1 MNVPIPQYIAL
12 LRNYLRPQMARLLL
26 LAVLLFGGIA
36 LQLLNPQ
43 VIRQFIDSVQV
54 SVAQSRLIQMAL
66 SFLFI
71 VLAQRVLAIATT
83 YVSKQIAWSATNGLR
98 RDLTRHVLRLDQG
111 FHNAHTP
118 GELLER
124 IDNDVDRLG
133 NFFSEFLLQ
142 ILSGLLLTLGVL
154 LLLWRE
160 DWRIAGLLALFV
172 IAYMLVHARGQQLA
186 TPHWE
191 KERRYSADLM
201 GFVEE
206 RLAGVRDIQTNGAV
220 TYTLR
225 RFYELVRRRTWQALK
240 ADVVTDIGWT
250 ISKIF
255 YDMGT
260 VAGMSLGAYLFL
272 NGQLSLGTVYLVVQY
287 LGSLNGPLT
296 RIANQLEELQQA
308 RVAIHRVQTLLQ
320 TPSKVVDQGRS
331 SLPMGQALAVS
342 FDQVTFRYHDDTPVL
357 QNLSFSL
364 QPGQKLGLLGR
375 TGSGKSTIARLLF
388 RLYDANGGEIRLN
401 GQVIDQLRLG
411 DLRQRIGLV
420 TQEVQLFPASLR
432 DNLTLFD
439 STITDAQIWD
449 NLRRLGLAEWVQRQ
463 PAGLA
468 TSLAADGNRLSA
480 GEAQLLALA
489 RVFLKDP
496 GLVILDEA
504 SSHLDPVTERLLER
518 ALDSLLAGR
527 SAIIIAHRLATV
539 RRADAIL
546 ILDAGRVQEF
556 GSYQQLANNRRSRFA
571 QLLRT
576 ANSDTIGA
584 LLSTN
589 GIQDTVDNVHSERE
603 RLEPR
608 TACHLQPTMTPEE
621 TQP

>member
-1 MNVPIPQYIAL
+1 MNVPLTQYIAL
-12 LRNYLRPQMARLLL
+12 LRDYLKPQIGRVGMLALLL
-26 LAVLLFGGIA
+26 FSGIA

-43 VIRQFIDSVQV
+43 IIRQFIDQVQRG
-54 SVAQSRLIQMAL
+54 APQNILLQSAAWFLLIVLIQRGM
-66 SFLFI
+66 
-71 VLAQRVLAIATT
+71 AIATT
-83 YVSKQIAWSATNGLR
+83 YVSQQIAWSATNGLR
-98 RDLTRHVLRLDQG
+98 RDLTRHVLKLDMS
-111 FHNAHTP
+111 FHNAHTA

-142 ILSGLLLTLGVL
+142 ILSGFLLTLGVL

-160 DWRIAGLLALFV
+160 DWRIAGLLAIFV
-172 IAYMLVHARGQQLA
+172 LVYMLVHARGQQLA
-186 TPHWE
+186 TPQWQ
-191 KERRYSADLM
+191 KERQYSAELM

-220 TYTLR
+220 TYTMR
-225 RFYELVRRRTWQALK
+225 RFYELVRKRTWQALK
-240 ADVVTDIGWT
+240 ADVVTDVGWT

-260 VAGMSLGAYLFL
+260 AAGMALGAYLFL
-272 NGQLSLGTVYLVVQY
+272 NGKLTLGTVYLVINY

-308 RVAIHRVQTLLQ
+308 RVAISRVQELLH
-320 TPSKVVDQGRS
+320 TTSKVVDHGTAT
-331 SLPMGQALAVS
+331 LPGSQALGVEFKHVA
-342 FDQVTFRYHDDTPVL
+342 FRYHADAPVL
-357 QNLSFSL
+357 HDLSFTL

-375 TGSGKSTIARLLF
+375 TGSGKSTISRLLF
-388 RLYDANGGEIRLN
+388 RLYDVSSGQIRLG
-401 GQVIDQLRLG
+401 GQEIAQIHLS
-411 DLRQRIGLV
+411 DLRQRVGLV

-439 STITDAQIWD
+439 KTISDSQIWE
-449 NLRRLGLAEWVQRQ
+449 NLRRLGLEEWVQKQ
-463 PAGLA
+463 PAGLN
-468 TSLAADGNRLSA
+468 TMLAGEGSGLSA

-504 SSHLDPVTERLLER
+504 SSRLDPATERLLER
-518 ALDSLLAGR
+518 ALDNLLAGR
-527 SAIIIAHRLATV
+527 TAIIIAHRLATV

-556 GSYQQLANNRRSRFA
+556 GDYQQLAKDATSRFA
-571 QLLRT
+571 KLLRT
-576 ANSDTIGA
+576 ADADVIDA
-584 LLSTN
+584 LLDESGGNEAN
-589 GIQDTVDNVHSERE
+589 GSESQFLIRNSQLAIPQE
-603 RLEPR
+603 V
-608 TACHLQPTMTPEE
+608 TA
-621 TQP
+621 

>member
-1 MNVPIPQYIAL
+1 MQTAL
-12 LRNYLRPQMARLLL
+12 WFLL
-26 LAVLLFGGIA
+26 
-36 LQLLNPQ
+36 
-43 VIRQFIDSVQV
+43 
-54 SVAQSRLIQMAL
+54 
-66 SFLFI
+66 I
-71 VLAQRVLAIATT
+71 VLAQRGMAIATT
-83 YVSKQIAWSATNGLR
+83 YVSQQIAWSATNGLR
-98 RDLTRHVLRLDQG
+98 RDLTRHVLKLDLS

-172 IAYMLVHARGQQLA
+172 LAYMVVHARGQLLA

-191 KERRYSADLM
+191 KERQYSAELM

-225 RFYELVRRRTWQALK
+225 RFYELVRRRTWQAFK
-240 ADVVTDIGWT
+240 ADVVTDVGWT

-255 YDMGT
+255 YDLGT
-260 VAGMSLGAYLFL
+260 AAGMGLGAYLFL
-272 NGQLSLGTVYLVVQY
+272 NGQLSLGTVYLVINY

-320 TPSKVVDQGRS
+320 TPSQVTDQGNIT
-331 SLPMGQALAVS
+331 LPMGQPLRVD
-342 FDQVTFRYHDDTPVL
+342 FDQVAFCYHADAPVL
-357 QNLSFSL
+357 HDLSFGL

-375 TGSGKSTIARLLF
+375 TGSGKSTLSRLLF
-388 RLYDANGGEIRLN
+388 RLYDVSSGQIRLD
-401 GQVIDQLRLG
+401 GQDIRQVRLS
-411 DLRQRIGLV
+411 DLRQRVGLV

-439 STITDAQIWD
+439 NNISDAQIWE
-449 NLRRLGLAEWVQRQ
+449 NLRRLGLAEWVQTL
-463 PAGLA
+463 PAGLD
-468 TSLAADGNRLSA
+468 TPLVADGNGLSA

-504 SSHLDPVTERLLER
+504 SSRLDPATERLLER

-527 SAIIIAHRLATV
+527 TAIIIAHRLATV

-546 ILDAGRVQEF
+546 ILDTGSVQEF
-556 GSYQQLANNRRSRFA
+556 GSYPQLANDPHSRFA
-571 QLLRT
+571 HLLRT
-576 ANSDTIGA
+576 ASLAEEASGK
-584 LLSTN
+584 
-589 GIQDTVDNVHSERE
+589 
-603 RLEPR
+603 
-608 TACHLQPTMTPEE
+608 LQVTGMPQEVFV
-621 TQP
+621 